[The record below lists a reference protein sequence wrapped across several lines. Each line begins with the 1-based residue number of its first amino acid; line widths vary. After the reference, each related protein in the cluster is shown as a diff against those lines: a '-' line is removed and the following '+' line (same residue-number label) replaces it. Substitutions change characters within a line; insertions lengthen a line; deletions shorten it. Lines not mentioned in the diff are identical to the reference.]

1 MALAKSRYT
10 HLSVGAVKNEDGTFY
25 RLRFSTALGRKTIGL
40 SSDELQ
46 AYNIAMLVDE
56 EVTRQLAT
64 STEVDLDSLRELV
77 KSELSKVKQKQGKSN
92 IRLIEKDDLC
102 VLWDNY
108 VNFHVSLGQWS
119 ETYIQSHI
127 SLIRRLLESCPVT
140 KLEQKQEL
148 VEWLFSSN
156 TRTKQTSKDR
166 LKLIVAAIDWNS
178 KHGNI
183 PRRWGIEYRDL
194 LNGINIKQEKKVAYK
209 DDDTQIDI
217 FKVKEIYQILEAF
230 RDDTLSRVSGK
241 HRQYWRYVTFLW
253 LTGCRPSEAVA
264 LKWDNVDLNKKRI
277 KICEVEMVRG
287 GQRITRASTKTVTYR
302 FFPINNEL
310 EELLLLG
317 SKRTGYVFVNGE
329 GKPISHAAFYS
340 VWGTVLKKLNLHYRV
355 PYQLRHTMISYH
367 ANNDYPL
374 HKLAE
379 LVGNSEEVIKEHYL
393 RLDIERISLPGIIK

>member
-1 MALAKSRYT
+1 MALSKGIYT
-10 HLSVGAVKNEDGTFY
+10 HLAINTIKGKEGTFY
-25 RLRFSTALGRKTIGL
+25 QLRLNSKFNRKTIGL
-40 SSDELQ
+40 GSNQLQ
-46 AYNIAMLVDE
+46 AMNIALLVDE
-56 EVTRQLAT
+56 EITLQL
-64 STEVDLDSLRELV
+64 SRGKDVDLDTLKGIVYQEQN
-77 KSELSKVKQKQGKSN
+77 KVKEKKYGG
-92 IRLIEKDDLC
+92 IRLIEKDDLV

-108 VNFHVSLGQWS
+108 VSFHVSLGGWS

-127 SLIRRLLESCPVT
+127 ALIRRLLENCPMT

-148 VEWLFSSN
+148 VEWLFSCE

-217 FKVKEIYQILEAF
+217 FKVSEVYQILAAL
-230 RDDTLSRVSGK
+230 RDDTLARVAGK
-241 HRQYWRYVTFLW
+241 HKQYWKYATFLW

-264 LKWDNVDLNKKRI
+264 LKWENVDLNKKRI
-277 KICEVEMVRG
+277 KICEVEMNRG
-287 GQRITRASTKTVTYR
+287 GQHITRQSTKTVAYR
-302 FFPINNEL
+302 FFPVNDEL
-310 EELLLLG
+310 EQLLLLSG
-317 SKRTGYVFVNGE
+317 KRTGYVFVNAI
-329 GKPISHAAFYS
+329 GKPISHSAFYA
-340 VWGTVLKKLNLHYRV
+340 VWNTVLKKLNLHYRV

-367 ANNDYPL
+367 SNNDYPL

-379 LVGNSEEVIKEHYL
+379 LVGNSEEVIREHYL
-393 RLDIERISLPGIIK
+393 RLDIERISLPSIIK